1 MVAYDENEIERSF
14 IHGTISESKTY
25 GGLMNLSDQIS
36 PSIMTWP
43 GAMTERVAKNKMK

>member
-1 MVAYDENEIERSF
+1 MVAKDENESERSF
-14 IHGTISESKTY
+14 IQGTISESKTY

-43 GAMTERVAKNKMK
+43 GAMAERWHKIK